1 MPIFTNYDTASMA
14 LGLAALLLILLPM
27 LILAASTIRFKVT
40 VTQKGDSKSTPTVP
54 YMLPFI
60 FHAVPLIWNPAKFVM
75 EILIRYGWRRP
86 LRIRVG
92 WFQYT
97 IVANPSHIQTIFKS
111 SKQLTSKPAILYSLK
126 QIFKSPARAV
136 AFYAADNSGIA
147 AAPRKG
153 SNVEH
158 HNRIDF
164 HESHTVQEFLSGQHL
179 THIADRYLTTLQRN
193 LSSSFTSHA
202 DDWMEYPDLYQFIQI
217 QATRAS
223 IETIMGSKILE
234 INPNIIDDFW
244 EFDNNVPQFLKG
256 LPRWMIPAP
265 FKARDRVHDSI
276 KKWHAYAHAHSDC
289 SQIRTNDP
297 EWEPFFGTKMIR
309 ARQNYML
316 KMKPMDAD
324 ARASEDLGLMM
335 ASNGNAVPCI
345 FWFIYE
351 ALRDQ
356 SLRGRMMA
364 EVTSCMKSGG
374 LDITSLSAQPLLQ
387 SVYAEVLRLR
397 IATGVTRVSESGAFN
412 LDGYHIKEGQS
423 IIIFSRPAALN
434 EEGWARAGKP
444 VSETAPLDEFYAGR
458 FLVAQGS
465 MGDQDQRK
473 NTKSSTSASA
483 ETKYSF
489 SLNGLAGS
497 WIPYGGGQRMCPGRH
512 LAKGEMIGTFAALF
526 TQYDIELTAP
536 HSPKI
541 ESDLRWFPVGALP
554 PAGKVAFRIRPRPKL
569 A

>member
-1 MPIFTNYDTASMA
+1 MRILTNYDTALMA
-14 LGLAALLLILLPM
+14 FGLVASLLILLPM
-27 LILAASTIRFKVT
+27 LILAASTMRFNIT
-40 VTQKGDSKSTPTVP
+40 ITQKGDSKRTPTLP

-60 FHAVPLIWNPAKFVM
+60 FHGVPLICDPAKFIT
-75 EILIRYGWRRP
+75 EILMRYGWRRP
-86 LRIRVG
+86 LRIRVR
-92 WFQYT
+92 WLQYI

-111 SKQLTSKPAILYSLK
+111 SKQLTSKPAILHSLK
-126 QIFKSPARAV
+126 HILKSPAHAV

-147 AAPRKG
+147 ASPRKG
-153 SNVEH
+153 SNIKH
-158 HNRIDF
+158 HNRINF
-164 HESHTVQEFLSGQHL
+164 HQAHTVHEFLSGQHL
-179 THIADRYLTTLQRN
+179 THIADRYLTILQRN
-193 LSSSFTSHA
+193 LSSLFASRS
-202 DDWMEYPDLYQFIQI
+202 DDWVEYPDLYQFIQI
-217 QATRAS
+217 QATKAS

-244 EFDNNVPQFLKG
+244 EFDNNVPQFLKC
-256 LPRWMIPAP
+256 LPRWMMPAP

-289 SQIRTNDP
+289 SRISANDP

-316 KMKPMDAD
+316 KMKPLDAD

-351 ALRDQ
+351 ALRHQ
-356 SLRGRMMA
+356 SLQEQMVA
-364 EVTSCMKSGG
+364 EVTSCMKSGE

-397 IATGVTRVSESGAFN
+397 IATGVARVSEFGAFN
-412 LDGYHIKEGQS
+412 LDGYHIKEGQP

-434 EEGWARAGKP
+434 EETWARAGKS
-444 VSETAPLDEFYAGR
+444 VSETAPLDEFYAER
-458 FLVAQGS
+458 FLVS
-465 MGDQDQRK
+465 MGDGDQRK
-473 NTKSSTSASA
+473 NTTSSTSASA

-512 LAKGEMIGTFAALF
+512 LAKGEMIGTFAVLF

-541 ESDLRWFPVGALP
+541 ESDLKWFPVGALP
-554 PAGKVAFRIRPRPKL
+554 PVGKVPFRIRSRPKL
-569 A
+569 D